1 MEILR
6 INRTHPQPDLIKRAL
21 GVLMAG
27 GIVAYPT
34 ETAYGLAVDA
44 SNEEAIGKIFVVKR
58 RVQKPLPVLVANL
71 TMAKRYV
78 TFDALA
84 SQLVK
89 KHWPGALTLI
99 LPFRNTLPSALI
111 LGKPGLAVRQSSQPV
126 AHALVSGLDR
136 PITCTSAN
144 ISGKGVLY
152 SGQEVMRHFQTE
164 PIQPDLI
171 LDAGEIPE
179 EPPSTIIDCT
189 ATPPSITRQGSI
201 TIALKAVANPLR
213 SKAKKKA

>member
-164 PIQPDLI
+164 PIQPD
-171 LDAGEIPE
+171 
-179 EPPSTIIDCT
+179 
-189 ATPPSITRQGSI
+189 
-201 TIALKAVANPLR
+201 KKK
-213 SKAKKKA
+213 SKIFSDTAKKLSLQSAVRLEKV

>member
-179 EPPSTIIDCT
+179 EPPSTMIDCT